1 MANCKECYYYNT
13 GFCYRFQEPITN
25 DDNDKCFV
33 PSSLETEN
41 DDLALTANGAL
52 NIKIYRC
59 EVNNPVSGSNRF
71 VYHVFVNEEFT
82 RAYDDYMDLLGYI
95 TFLTCDYSSYWG
107 SNHE

>member
-1 MANCKECYYYNT
+1 MANCKDCYYYNT
-13 GFCYRFQEPITN
+13 GFCYRFQEPITD

-33 PSSLETEN
+33 PSSLETNNE
-41 DDLALTANGAL
+41 DLALTAHGCV

-82 RAYDDYMDLLGYI
+82 RVYDDYEDLSDYI
-95 TFLTCDYSSYWG
+95 SFITRENSYWG
-107 SNHE
+107 T